1 MKAKD
6 VNLNDRQ
13 LYQVGLIVEAVGDC
27 EHKPALG
34 GLRHKETGDEFVT
47 FQFEAGDEDVIVM
60 FGPDEILTVVDSDDE
75 NKKGKYRVD
84 EACEWSFIGSL
95 INCIWMDDYENLI
108 SDFLESDPSRN

>member
-13 LYQVGLIVEAVGDC
+13 LYQVGLIAEAVDSC

-34 GLRHKETGDEFVT
+34 GLRHKKTGDEFVT
-47 FQFEAGDEDVIVM
+47 FQFEAGDEDVTVM

-84 EACEWSFIGSL
+84 EAYEWSFIGSL
-95 INCIWMDDYENLI
+95 INCIWKDDYDNLI
-108 SDFLESDPSRN
+108 SDFLESDPSKN